1 MGRYETNLIKLNK
14 LMKLAETDQDKLVK
28 MSEANYVKAITKAA
42 NKIVRNIKRKKIVL
56 VTGPSASGKT
66 TTSNILLARLEERGI
81 KSVVV
86 SMDNFFV
93 NRDMTPK
100 LEDGSYD
107 YENITAIDVDYFK
120 ACIDELLKEGRAVFP
135 IYDFTTGTRDN
146 NGMEIVMDPNTVL
159 IVEGIH
165 AFNPAIVSKAMQ
177 GKFFRLYV
185 CVNSGFVDEEHLVSA
200 RQLRF
205 TRRLVRDF
213 LNRGASVQQTEEM
226 WDNVLRGENI
236 FIKPYK
242 KDADIVINTTHPYE
256 IFLYDYELQEI
267 AKKDTQALKYV
278 QMFKTGVDFDKSK
291 ISEDA
296 LVWEFLSDK

>member
-14 LMKLAETDQDKLVK
+14 LMALAESDQAKLVK

-42 NKIVRNIKRKKIVL
+42 NKITRNIARKRIVL

-66 TTSNILLARLEERGI
+66 TTSNILLAKLKERGI
-81 KSVVV
+81 RSVVI
-86 SMDNFFV
+86 SMDNFFID
-93 NRDMTPK
+93 REKTPK

-107 YENITAIDVDYFK
+107 YENITAIDVDHFK
-120 ACIDELLKEGRAVFP
+120 NCIDKLLIEGRAIFP
-135 IYDFTTGTRDN
+135 IYDFASGIRND
-146 NGMEIVMDPNTVL
+146 NGMEIVMDSSSVL

-165 AFNPAIVSKAMQ
+165 AFNPAIVSKTMQ

-200 RQLRF
+200 KQLRF

-213 LNRGASVQQTEEM
+213 LNRGASVEQTEEM
-226 WDNVLRGENI
+226 WANVLRGENI

-256 IFLYDYELQEI
+256 IFLYEEELKEI
-267 AKKDTQALKYV
+267 AKKDFNALKYV
-278 QMFKTGVDFDKSK
+278 KMFDTGVEFDKSC